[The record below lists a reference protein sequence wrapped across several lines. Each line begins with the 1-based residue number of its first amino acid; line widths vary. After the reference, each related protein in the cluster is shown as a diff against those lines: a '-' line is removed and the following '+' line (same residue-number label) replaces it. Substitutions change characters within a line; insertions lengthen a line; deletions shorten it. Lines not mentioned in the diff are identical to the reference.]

1 MKKHITFA
9 LLFAAA
15 LTAQAQQGGI
25 SGEMLN
31 QIKQSYK
38 ATPADK
44 AIRNALGGTSINTLA
59 LNQENRAD
67 FDTEFS
73 HKVLSKG
80 ITDQQSSGRCW
91 LFTGLNVLRSQMIA
105 KYGLDE
111 MEFSQNYCFF
121 YDQLEKANLFL
132 QGIIDTSGKPMDDKM
147 VEWLFKHPLSDGGQ
161 FTGVSDIIEKYGLVP
176 KSAMVETFSSENT
189 GKMSN
194 LIGIWFTTTRSCRCR
209 SEAGRTGKEKD
220 RNAGNGLSYA
230 GVDPWRTCFH
240 LYMESEGWRSERI
253 HSDIFL

>member
-1 MKKHITFA
+1 
-9 LLFAAA
+9 
-15 LTAQAQQGGI
+15 
-25 SGEMLN
+25 
-31 QIKQSYK
+31 
-38 ATPADK
+38 
-44 AIRNALGGTSINTLA
+44 
-59 LNQENRAD
+59 
-67 FDTEFS
+67 
-73 HKVLSKG
+73 
-80 ITDQQSSGRCW
+80 
-91 LFTGLNVLRSQMIA
+91 
-105 KYGLDE
+105 
-111 MEFSQNYCFF
+111 
-121 YDQLEKANLFL
+121 
-132 QGIIDTSGKPMDDKM
+132 M

-194 LIGIWFTTTRSCRCR
+194 LIGLKLKEFGLQLR
-209 SEAGRTGKEKD
+209 EAAAAGVKPVELERKD